1 MKVWDKITNF
11 FGDTEALTNP
21 SSGSGKPATKQDLEN
36 AIERILMKLSE
47 LGPKITAVTT
57 QLEKAKAEIIA
68 AFQDVE
74 LTQEQT
80 DALNGLGTVAQSLD
94 DLNPD
99 KTPS

>member
-1 MKVWDKITNF
+1 MWDKITNF

-21 SSGSGKPATKQDLEN
+21 SGSGKPATKQDLEKVKE
-36 AIERILMKLSE
+36 IILMKLSE

-57 QLEKAKAEIIA
+57 QLEKAKTEIIA

-74 LTQEQT
+74 LTPEQT
-80 DALNGLGTVAQSLD
+80 AALDGLTTVTQSLD